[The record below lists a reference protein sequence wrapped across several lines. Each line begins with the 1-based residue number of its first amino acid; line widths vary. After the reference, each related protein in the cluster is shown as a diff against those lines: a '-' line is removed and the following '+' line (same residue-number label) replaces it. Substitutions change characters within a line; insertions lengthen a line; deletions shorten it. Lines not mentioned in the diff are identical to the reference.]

1 MGNISI
7 GFSWGFTRDVHG
19 FSIIYIYIN
28 GVLLGFIRAIYDG
41 DVGKAPSLLDGK
53 KKKK

>member
-19 FSIIYIYIN
+19 FSIIYIYI
-28 GVLLGFIRAIYDG
+28 LMGFYWD
-41 DVGKAPSLLDGK
+41 L
-53 KKKK
+53 